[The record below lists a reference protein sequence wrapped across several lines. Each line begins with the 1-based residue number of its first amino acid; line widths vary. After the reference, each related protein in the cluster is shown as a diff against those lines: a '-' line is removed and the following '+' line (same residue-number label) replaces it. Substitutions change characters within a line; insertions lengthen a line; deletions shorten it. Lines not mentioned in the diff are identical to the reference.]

1 MVWGLGHGLGI
12 GVPYLCREQLGPA
25 TLGIY
30 DDLCVHRYSFQ
41 ECVLT
46 AGLWLMGLLNAGR
59 WYQIIFF
66 VSHGCCITW
75 VLIIW
80 GSPRRTWLFPVLLKN
95 MRGSCRE
102 TKDNQHLPSKA
113 GLGRHSGQS
122 SEGEQ
127 LGWAGGCMCS
137 LSALLYTWPSSL
149 CPSLPP
155 HTSSVLWRPG
165 ESGCSC
171 GGQGLRAGVE
181 GTPVLATSVSCASAW
196 MLQQEIRGSSGL
208 NEACKSSYSA
218 IRKDKAK
225 NSKIKLRWS
234 LTTFMFFS
242 FVPNYKTLEC
252 DDFIW
257 KQVAPLWQQQPN
269 SKWEFLFHAPDKGLV
284 LFSCQ
289 CAEDG
294 PAVCWWYWKQSNCLF
309 KKLSNKETP
318 KWNGFFSPIFCWRIW
333 NLTGHHGGCSVKG
346 LESWSLGRAVT
357 ANYLCPGWEVLVH
370 LVLRQV

>member
-1 MVWGLGHGLGI
+1 MGAALPEFWLSGAHQGELGFFLSSWKIWEAAVGKQRITSICHQRLGWEDTQGSLLKESSWGGQEAVCAAFLLSCTRGQAACVHHFHHILHLSYDVLESLAAVVVGRDLAAPRVWGLGWKAPQFLPLLFL
-12 GVPYLCREQLGPA
+12 VPLP
-25 TLGIY
+25 
-30 DDLCVHRYSFQ
+30 
-41 ECVLT
+41 
-46 AGLWLMGLLNAGR
+46 
-59 WYQIIFF
+59 
-66 VSHGCCITW
+66 GCCSKRLEDLPGW
-75 VLIIW
+75 MKHVRVL
-80 GSPRRTWLFPVLLKN
+80 
-95 MRGSCRE
+95 
-102 TKDNQHLPSKA
+102 
-113 GLGRHSGQS
+113 
-122 SEGEQ
+122 
-127 LGWAGGCMCS
+127 
-137 LSALLYTWPSSL
+137 
-149 CPSLPP
+149 
-155 HTSSVLWRPG
+155 
-165 ESGCSC
+165 
-171 GGQGLRAGVE
+171 
-181 GTPVLATSVSCASAW
+181 
-196 MLQQEIRGSSGL
+196 
-208 NEACKSSYSA
+208 YSA